1 MTSPD
6 PAPPVKPKRAKA
18 GGTGQGR
25 TRTQSPTSPEGIA
38 RHERDLKN
46 VQLRK
51 AGVDWQTIADQL
63 GYSSPGHAYNQ
74 FMRVMR
80 DYPREDV
87 ETVREVIYDRYEA
100 IVRALWAKVLKG
112 DTWAID
118 RVNRALELQAK
129 LMGANRPEKLEVS
142 VGATELDAA
151 LRELDAEMKA
161 RAGGSP
167 VPVE

>member
-1 MTSPD
+1 MTSAEPTKTTRRKSM
-6 PAPPVKPKRAKA
+6 APNKGATKR
-18 GGTGQGR
+18 
-25 TRTQSPTSPEGIA
+25 QSPTSPEGIA
-38 RHERDLKN
+38 RTERNLKC

-63 GYSSPGHAYNQ
+63 GYASPGHAYNQ

-100 IVRALWAKVLKG
+100 IVRALWARVLKG

-118 RVNRALELQAK
+118 RVNRTLELQAK
-129 LMGANRPEKLEVS
+129 LMGANRPEKLGPS
-142 VGATELDAA
+142 AGATDLDEA
-151 LRELDAEMKA
+151 LRELDKEMKA